1 MLPLIGRSVDPRGF
15 RATSNACRWRN
26 LGKIRSPSSAHRH
39 GEYQLVRIAIIEV
52 DNRPAQAIAPYSSSS
67 KPLVCVRVNIEF
79 VARGKGWIG
88 YSRFP
93 QLKNAAGRRIWNHRA
108 RGAGKKSRPSGALG
122 RLKRTTCAVRRRG
135 TESEAELRASC
146 ANAGVTEKPKLKNL
160 AFLLA
165 HDRSR
170 RDNSEI
176 IPSFFHPLHQQIAH
190 SGFREFPMHRQ
201 GFAGRMS
208 RFRGNCWLG
217 RFASLKRAS
226 GPPVQLEPV
235 DLSMKSGT
243 TPTSPVPALLPISKF
258 IATRPSPQPPGNK
271 NILDL
276 CLPIR

>member
-1 MLPLIGRSVDPRGF
+1 MNSPNREKIGTKKGVVSD
-15 RATSNACRWRN
+15 
-26 LGKIRSPSSAHRH
+26 
-39 GEYQLVRIAIIEV
+39 
-52 DNRPAQAIAPYSSSS
+52 
-67 KPLVCVRVNIEF
+67 CVSTQKWQRLL
-79 VARGKGWIG
+79 
-88 YSRFP
+88 
-93 QLKNAAGRRIWNHRA
+93 LKNAAGHRIWNHRA

-146 ANAGVTEKPKLKNL
+146 VNAAP
-160 AFLLA
+160 A
-165 HDRSR
+165 
-170 RDNSEI
+170 NSEI

-217 RFASLKRAS
+217 GFASLKRAS